1 MTKEKISFTYVTYV
15 RTTAEKVFEA
25 ITKPDITRQFWGHEN
40 VSDWQPG
47 SKWRHIRINKERP
60 VEIVG
65 KVVEVLPPGR
75 LVTTWAAESQ
85 ADDPNSYSRVT
96 YEIEDYDGMVR
107 LTVVHDE
114 LEAGG
119 GMAIGIS
126 KGWPLVLSSMKS
138 FLETGSGIDL
148 FAKPQRAEV
157 AITGEAKTWRVAGDS
172 GRTRRS

>member
-1 MTKEKISFTYVTYV
+1 MTEEKTSFTYVTYV
-15 RTTAEKVFEA
+15 RTTPEKVFEA

-40 VSDWQPG
+40 LSDWKRG
-47 SKWRHIRINKERP
+47 SKWRHVRANKERP

-65 KVVEVLPPGR
+65 KVVDVSPPSR

-96 YEIEDYDGMVR
+96 YEIDGYDSMVR
-107 LTVVHDE
+107 LTVIHAE
-114 LEAGG
+114 LEAGS

-138 FLETGSGIDL
+138 LLETGSGIDL
-148 FAKPQRAEV
+148 FAKPKA
-157 AITGEAKTWRVAGDS
+157 A
-172 GRTRRS
+172 